1 MTSKVVMF
9 MINAKKIYSN
19 PGDFILLEADG
30 VFYIDVLIPNFY
42 PNSHFDVS
50 KTFILTNEDENK
62 KEDIDYLKSLASD
75 IRKDWKIYSSREVM
89 NVKITD

>member
-1 MTSKVVMF
+1 MTSKVVIF

-19 PGDFILLEADG
+19 AGDFILLESDG

-50 KTFILTNEDENK
+50 KTFILTNEDKNK
-62 KEDIDYLKSLASD
+62 KEDISYLKSLAED
-75 IRKDWKIYSSREVM
+75 IRKDWKKYSSREVSD
-89 NVKITD
+89 VKIIN

>member
-1 MTSKVVMF
+1 MTSKMVTF

-19 PGDFILLEADG
+19 AGDFILLESDE

-50 KTFILTNEDENK
+50 KTFTLTNEDK
-62 KEDIDYLKSLASD
+62 KEDIDYLKSLAED
-75 IRKDWKIYSSREVM
+75 IRKDWKRYSSREVKDI
-89 NVKITD
+89 KIIK